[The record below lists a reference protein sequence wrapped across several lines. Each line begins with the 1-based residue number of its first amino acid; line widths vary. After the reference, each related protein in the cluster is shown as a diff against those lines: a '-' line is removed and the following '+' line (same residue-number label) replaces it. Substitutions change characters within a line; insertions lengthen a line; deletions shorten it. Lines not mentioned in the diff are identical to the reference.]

1 MSARLPVASS
11 TGRRR
16 FAGLVSG
23 AGLAV
28 LVAALVAPA
37 RPVLAAGAEAVSL
50 DEAARRLAAGGW
62 ILMMR
67 HAATEPGVGD
77 PPEFRLGDCATQRNL
92 SAAGREQARQAGA
105 AMRAAGIRLHE
116 VRTSQWCRCRDT
128 AELAFGRA
136 DDWPALNSFFASRGS
151 ESAQTEQVRAWAAT
165 LEAGRNAML
174 VTHQVNISAVMGQFA
189 APGEV
194 VAGRWREGRIEPAFR
209 FVP

>member
-1 MSARLPVASS
+1 MARRASAS
-11 TGRRR
+11 RRGFAMRVSAIAAAALAGGLAAPTR
-16 FAGLVSG
+16 FA
-23 AGLAV
+23 
-28 LVAALVAPA
+28 
-37 RPVLAAGAEAVSL
+37 LAAGAEPVAL

-77 PPEFRLGDCATQRNL
+77 PPAFRLGDCSTQRNL

-105 AMRAAGIRLHE
+105 TMRAAGVRIHD

-128 AELAFGRA
+128 AELAFGQA
-136 DDWPALNSFFASRGS
+136 EDWPALNSFFASRGS
-151 ESAQTEQVRAWAAT
+151 ESAQTGQVLAWAAT
-165 LEAGRNAML
+165 LDAGRNAML

-194 VAGRWREGRIEPAFR
+194 VVGRWRDGRIEPAFR